1 MTKAV
6 FAIPGD
12 KNRRTGGFI
21 YEARVLR
28 ELNVLGCITD
38 HLQLPESFP
47 DPTAADMATA
57 LKDLNSIPKNRPI
70 ILDGLVF
77 GAIDPEGLE
86 QVRAPV
92 IAMVHHPLGL
102 ETGLPGARAVWLL
115 RNEAAALRHVDHVI
129 VPSPETARVL
139 CRDLGADPNRITV
152 APPGFD
158 RPIVDRQY
166 ANPPLILS
174 VGLLAP
180 RKGHDVLLKALAK
193 IDDLPWQGEI
203 VGKTHDREYANDLQ
217 AQARALGI
225 DKRVTFTGELEQMA
239 LTARF
244 NAATV
249 FALATRYEGYGLV
262 LCEAMMFGLPV
273 ITCRTGAVP
282 ETVGNAAV
290 LVPPEDPYSLA
301 EALRGVIN
309 DPFEAARLSRLSV
322 ERSATLP
329 HWQDTAQI
337 FSATIERLSRIQ
349 SGCI

>member
-1 MTKAV
+1 M
-6 FAIPGD
+6 
-12 KNRRTGGFI
+12 
-21 YEARVLR
+21 
-28 ELNVLGCITD
+28 
-38 HLQLPESFP
+38 
-47 DPTAADMATA
+47 
-57 LKDLNSIPKNRPI
+57 
-70 ILDGLVF
+70 
-77 GAIDPEGLE
+77 
-86 QVRAPV
+86 
-92 IAMVHHPLGL
+92 
-102 ETGLPGARAVWLL
+102 
-115 RNEAAALRHVDHVI
+115 
-129 VPSPETARVL
+129 
-139 CRDLGADPNRITV
+139 
-152 APPGFD
+152 
-158 RPIVDRQY
+158 VDRQY
-166 ANPPLILS
+166 ADPPLILS

-193 IDDLPWQGEI
+193 IDDLPWQAEI

-225 DKRVTFTGELEQMA
+225 DKRVTFIGELEQMA

-290 LVPPEDPYSLA
+290 LVPPEDPCSLA